1 MAKFAVDDC
10 RRVNGFVSLSTPATT
25 HFGRG
30 AVFNQPERAHRSCD
44 EIKSATGAGVDTAV
58 LRFDKK
64 RYVRKTAMEKF
75 VAHFLCVFLQSHV
88 FSSRYRSGVFR
99 PRLFGDDVDKCFA
112 C

>member
-10 RRVNGFVSLSTPATT
+10 RRVNGSLVCLLLQQP
-25 HFGRG
+25 HFDSG

-64 RYVRKTAMEKF
+64 RYVRKTAMDFF
-75 VAHFLCVFLQSHV
+75 VCFCKAMYSVPDTEVGFSGQGFLVM
-88 FSSRYRSGVFR
+88 G
-99 PRLFGDDVDKCFA
+99 
-112 C
+112 